1 MLHLANCVL
10 IVGANSCI
18 FLSIE
23 MGLVVDMGKTCKV
36 DEMVGWITAGSASA
50 SEAIVGVGPRAE
62 ADQLSSLLRAI
73 V

>member
-23 MGLVVDMGKTCKV
+23 TGLVVDMGKKCKV
-36 DEMVGWITAGSASA
+36 DEMVGWITPGSASA